1 MEKYNDSP
9 TLRNDSISD
18 LESTTLLPNTP
29 HTTPDSRQR
38 QNYVYLTLFNLFI
51 FTLSMISLICTVMTQ
66 KDISGYDA
74 AKLMD
79 QFGIYCELAKGVCLG
94 WERRLMKK
102 QHQRYKKSNIRA

>member
-18 LESTTLLPNTP
+18 FESTTLLPTP
-29 HTTPDSRQR
+29 HTTQASHRR
-38 QNYVYLTLFNLFI
+38 QNYIYLTLFNLFI
-51 FTLSMISLICTVMTQ
+51 FTLSMLSLICTVMTQ

-79 QFGIYCELAKGVCLG
+79 QFGIYCESAKTRGRV
-94 WERRLMKK
+94 
-102 QHQRYKKSNIRA
+102 